1 MTFKPTPIHLPLLK
15 SALPYKQECIELN
28 KKILQYVTAVNINPS
43 GRSVV
48 NDYHNLR
55 EIIRIVMNNYKELQN
70 ECYCQVLK
78 VMTGSNQLYSSSY
91 LYNLSNSC
99 CCLGH
104 SSCSLWY
111 DCSYRKFNVS
121 YHY

>member
-15 SALPYKQECIELN
+15 SALPYKQDCIELN
-28 KKILQYVTAVNINPS
+28 KKILQYVTAVNVNPS

-55 EIIRIVMNNYKELQN
+55 EILRIVMNNYKELQN

-91 LYNLSNSC
+91 LYNL
-99 CCLGH
+99 
-104 SSCSLWY
+104 
-111 DCSYRKFNVS
+111 
-121 YHY
+121 